1 MNSLRP
7 WSSWLLSSQKALSRS
22 KRGWWAGVTI
32 AMLASILILIG
43 VIWLVASVTLVMV
56 NSTAQSSYMTVPFFI
71 LQLLLSVAMIGIG
84 AYLVMISMWKVSA
97 SVERRGALIT
107 QANEFDLLK
116 DLRGLREQMPT
127 VPTNLVSPTRG
138 TVLGYRLPAS
148 RRNLWGLVGAAAVFV
163 IFVGLGAV
171 LVIVTL
177 NNKFNLK
184 LDDYSA
190 AALAIPFLIAA
201 VWSFGYFVRQL
212 LKLTSIGPTVLE
224 ISDYPVIPGKE
235 YQVQLSQSGRLRIQ
249 LLDVTLV
256 CYEEATFNQGTNIRT
271 ERKSVYSNRLF
282 RRRGINVD
290 SNSSFQTQFGLQVP
304 EGAMH
309 SFISD
314 SNRVQ
319 WKIEIYGQAKG
330 FPRVRRS
337 FELIVLPHDLG
348 LEMPSQARRRA
359 SM

>member
-1 MNSLRP
+1 LRP

-32 AMLASILILIG
+32 AVLASLLILVG
-43 VIWLVASVTLVMV
+43 VVWLAASVTLFTV
-56 NSTAQSSYMTVPFFI
+56 SSGGESSYMTVPFFI

-84 AYLVMISMWKVSA
+84 TYLVMISMWKVSA
-97 SVERRGALIT
+97 SVERRGALLS
-107 QANEFDLLK
+107 QATEFELLK

-127 VPTNLVSPTRG
+127 VPMNSIAPTPG
-138 TVLGYRLPAS
+138 MVLGYRLHAS

-163 IFVGLGAV
+163 VFVGLGAV
-171 LVIVTL
+171 LIIVTY
-177 NNKFNLK
+177 NKVSLQ
-184 LDDYSA
+184 LGDYSA
-190 AALAIPFLIAA
+190 GALAIPFLIAA
-201 VWSFGYFVRQL
+201 IWSFGYFVKQL

-224 ISDYPVIPGKE
+224 ISDYPIVPGKE
-235 YQVQLSQSGRLRIQ
+235 YQIQLSQSGRLRIQ

-256 CYEEATFNQGTNIRT
+256 CYEEATFKQGTNIRT
-271 ERKSVYSNRLF
+271 EKKAVFSQRLF

-290 SNSSFQTQFGLQVP
+290 TNSSFQTQFDLMVP

-309 SFISD
+309 SFNSD

-337 FELIVLPHDLG
+337 FELIVMPHDLG
-348 LEMPSQARRRA
+348 PEPTNPPRSRERV
-359 SM
+359 